1 MRDRTGGK
9 QALWIEYLIS
19 SWSVWTSQRAFQLGL
34 GRLEEPEESTV
45 HRMVWNPN
53 FSLHSPIQCE
63 EGLDLMDSW
72 PSSFSNGTWIL
83 MHGQPIRFLLVPPFL
98 CFSVS
103 PFFATPPQKKTNH
116 HRSPNSNKRMV
127 CVLKGLQSSKFPVS
141 LGEAEIPI
149 PQTPTQSSS
158 LMCWG
163 SHLEQPWRRTEELA
177 FST

>member
-1 MRDRTGGK
+1 M
-9 QALWIEYLIS
+9 WIEYLIS
-19 SWSVWTSQRAFQLGL
+19 SWSIWTSQRAFQLGL

-63 EGLDLMDSW
+63 EGLDLMDSS
-72 PSSFSNGTWIL
+72 PSSFSNGTWNPDAWIAYKISL
-83 MHGQPIRFLLVPPFL
+83 SPTLPLHLSLL
-98 CFSVS
+98 CH
-103 PFFATPPQKKTNH
+103 PPQKNTNH

-127 CVLKGLQSSKFPVS
+127 CVLKGLQSSKVPVS